1 MTVSASVTNCREIDG
16 LMTFSSCTANTE
28 KNYIEFVP
36 QNAVELEFT
45 TTASYQ
51 VRASSAINL
60 PDTIATVDPIT
71 LQTSSGEYRTTTFRA
86 TQGELTSV
94 VLTPKD
100 MTVGADTTLQLE
112 IVTAHDIPQK
122 GKLNV
127 AIGEAWNQGS
137 DGART
142 EYFSSISCTNFKNG
156 GTTIAPGEYVCSFLA
171 AIDVLEAPR
180 VEIDGGFKT
189 ARVSAGT
196 TITIEIVGFRN
207 PI

>member
-1 MTVSASVTNCREIDG
+1 
-16 LMTFSSCTANTE
+16 
-28 KNYIEFVP
+28 
-36 QNAVELEFT
+36 
-45 TTASYQ
+45 

-71 LQTSSGEYRTTTFRA
+71 LVTSSGEFRTTTFRA
-86 TQGELTSV
+86 TQGELSSV
-94 VLTPKD
+94 KLTPKD
-100 MTVGADTTLQLE
+100 LTVGADTTLQLE
-112 IVTAHDIPQK
+112 IVTAHDIPKK

-127 AIGEAWNQGS
+127 AISEAWNQGS

-142 EYFSSISCTNFKNG
+142 EYFSSISCTDFKNG
-156 GTTIAPGEYVCSFLA
+156 ATTITPGEYVCSFL
-171 AIDVLEAPR
+171 EGPR

-189 ARVSAGT
+189 ARVTAGT

>member
-16 LMTFSSCTANTE
+16 QMTFSSCTANIE

-36 QNAVELEFT
+36 AKAVTLLGT
-45 TTASYQ
+45 TSASYQ

-71 LQTSSGEYRTTTFRA
+71 LVTSGGESRTTTFRA

-94 VLTPKD
+94 KLTPKD
-100 MTVGADTTLQLE
+100 LTVGADTTLQLE
-112 IVTAHDIPQK
+112 IVTGHDIPK
-122 GKLNV
+122 RGKLNV
-127 AIGEAWNQGS
+127 AISEAWNQGA

-142 EYFSSISCTNFKNG
+142 EYFSSISCAEFKNG
-156 GTTIAPGEYVCSFLA
+156 ATTITPGEYVCSFL
-171 AIDVLEAPR
+171 DGPR
-180 VEIDGGFKT
+180 VEIDGGFEA
-189 ARVSAGT
+189 ARVPAGT